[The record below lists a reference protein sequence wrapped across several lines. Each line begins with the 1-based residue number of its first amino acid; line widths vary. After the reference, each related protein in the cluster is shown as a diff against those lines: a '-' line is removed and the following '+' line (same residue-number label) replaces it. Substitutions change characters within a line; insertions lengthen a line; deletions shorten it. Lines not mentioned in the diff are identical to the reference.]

1 MPSLAKLEST
11 HYTYWLYLEAN
22 IPCADSFS
30 SLQNRRKRKE
40 ANILLHC
47 YLWQSLHLFMVWLSF
62 FFACDAVNNFVKGEI
77 PPFMTSF
84 CFLFCSTY
92 VRDWLAWCAWNL
104 ERTIH
109 GRVKCVVMFLFMSC
123 SVFALI
129 VLSRDIVYNSK
140 WARQG
145 KIYFPASFLASTSM
159 PINSS
164 LGM

>member
-1 MPSLAKLEST
+1 MPSQAKLEST

-62 FFACDAVNNFVKGEI
+62 FACDAVDNFVKGEI

-109 GRVKCVVMFLFMSC
+109 ERVKCVVMFLFMSC

-129 VLSRDIVYNSK
+129 VLSRDNVYTSK